1 MMSIKVLCNLCGSD
15 HYTVVYDTLVKEQE
29 DNYSDSYRITDH
41 FVNVAVRIVKCCKC
55 GLIYMN
61 PQVDH
66 SRIQMNYAAM
76 EDDLY
81 TQEEA
86 GRRRSADSILK
97 YLKKIN
103 KKGRILDVGCATGF
117 LLDQARKQGWEVY
130 GVELSAWA
138 VDYAKNKLQLPN
150 ITQGSLKDA
159 HYPASFFDVVV
170 LKDVIEHLTDPQAT
184 LEQIRHVLKPSGII
198 CCNTPD
204 IDSLASKILGTKWWG
219 IKQSHLFYF
228 NRHNLSSLFE
238 ATGFVPF
245 KIRSHARTFT
255 LKYWIYNLFRF
266 KPAFAFVRSWVD
278 KQPSLAGKLIG
289 IDLGD
294 QVEIFARKSRQLKYL
309 HELEPPLETDKP
321 KQSMKVCVVL
331 PAYNAA
337 STLKRTVADIPTSI
351 DEIILVDDASQDNT
365 AELARSLGLKVFVHD
380 RNTGYGGNQ
389 KTCYKNALGLGADI
403 VVMLHPDY
411 QYDPTAIPRLIEPIL
426 SGRSDAVFGSRM
438 MKGGAL
444 EGGMPL
450 WKHNANILLTA
461 LENVVLGI
469 YLTEYHSGFRA
480 YSAKYLRSV
489 NYEMNSNG
497 FIFDTEIIVQGVVK
511 YLKFE
516 EVPIRTRYF
525 DEASSIKLWPSIVYG
540 LNILKT
546 LFKFVLY
553 KNGLHF
559 KQFD

>member
-1 MMSIKVLCNLCGSD
+1 MPAKVLCNLCGAD
-15 HYTVVYDTLVKEQE
+15 HYTVMYDSFVTEQE
-29 DNYSDSYRITDH
+29 DHYCDSYKITDH
-41 FVNVAVRIVKCCKC
+41 SVHLAVRIVKCYKC

-61 PQVDH
+61 PQETP
-66 SRIQMNYAAM
+66 SRIHKNYAAM
-76 EDDLY
+76 TDDFY
-81 TQEEA
+81 VCEEA
-86 GRRRSADSILK
+86 GRRQSADYILK

-103 KKGRILDVGCATGF
+103 KKGKILDVGCATGF
-117 LLDQARKQGWEVY
+117 LLDQARKQGFEVY

-150 ITQGSLKDA
+150 VTQGSLEDA
-159 HYPASFFDVVV
+159 GYPANHFDVVV
-170 LKDVIEHLTDPQAT
+170 LKDVIEHLTDPQET
-184 LEQIRHVLKPSGII
+184 LEQIRHILKPDGII

-204 IDSLASKILGTKWWG
+204 IDSLASKILGAKWWG

-228 NRHNLSSLFE
+228 EKKSLCSLFKT
-238 ATGFVPF
+238 TGYVPV

-255 LKYWIYNLFRF
+255 LNYWLSNLLAY
-266 KPAFAFVRSWVD
+266 KPAFKFIRSWLD
-278 KQPSLAGKLIG
+278 KKPLWADQLIS

-294 QVEIFARKSRQLKYL
+294 QIEIFARKSRELKYL
-309 HELEPPLETDKP
+309 HELEIPVETK
-321 KQSMKVCVVL
+321 KQKQTMKVCVVL

-337 STLKRTVADIPTSI
+337 STLKRTLADLPPGI
-351 DEIILVDDASQDNT
+351 DEIILVDDASSDNT
-365 AELARSLGLKVFVHD
+365 AEIARGLGLQVFVHD
-380 RNTGYGGNQ
+380 KNTGYGGNQ
-389 KTCYKNALGLGADI
+389 KTCYKNALATGADI
-403 VVMLHPDY
+403 IVMLHPDY
-411 QYDPTAIPRLIEPIL
+411 QYDPTAITQLIEPIKAA
-426 SGRSDAVFGSRM
+426 RADAVFGSRM

-461 LENVVLGI
+461 FENVVLGI

-480 YSAKYLRSV
+480 YSAEYLTAV
-489 NYEMNSNG
+489 NYEANSNG
-497 FIFDTEIIVQGVVK
+497 FVFDTEIIVQGVIK
-511 YLKFE
+511 YMKFE

-546 LFKFVLY
+546 LFKFFLY
-553 KNGLHF
+553 KHGIHF

>member
-1 MMSIKVLCNLCGSD
+1 
-15 HYTVVYDTLVKEQE
+15 VYDTLLKEQE
-29 DNYSDSYRITDH
+29 ENYSDSYKITDH
-41 FVNVAVRIVKCCKC
+41 SVNVAVRIVKCRKC
-55 GLIYMN
+55 GLTYMN
-61 PQVDH
+61 P
-66 SRIQMNYAAM
+66 RIDQTRIHQNYASMA
-76 EDDLY
+76 DDY
-81 TQEEA
+81 YVQEEA

-97 YLKKIN
+97 YFGKMN

-150 ITQGSLKDA
+150 ITQGSLADA
-159 HYPASFFDVVV
+159 NYPANFFDVVV
-170 LKDVIEHLTDPQAT
+170 LKDVIEHLTDPKET
-184 LEQIRHVLKPSGII
+184 LEQIRYVLKPAGIM

-204 IDSLASKILGTKWWG
+204 IDSLASKILGAKWWG

-228 NRHNLSSLFE
+228 DKNSLSALFK
-238 ATGFVPF
+238 ATGFVPL

-255 LKYWIYNLFRF
+255 LNYWIYNLLGY
-266 KPAFAFVRSWVD
+266 KPGFAFVRSWLD
-278 KQPSLAGKLIG
+278 KKPSWADKLIC

-294 QVEIFARKSRQLKYL
+294 QVEIFARKSRELKYL
-309 HELEPPLETDKP
+309 HELESPVETDKLKP
-321 KQSMKVCVVL
+321 VMKVCVVL

-337 STLKRTVADIPTSI
+337 STLKRTLADIPPVI
-351 DEIILVDDASQDNT
+351 DEIILVDDASTDNT

-380 RNTGYGGNQ
+380 KNTGYGGNQ
-389 KTCYKNALGLGADI
+389 KTCYKNALGLGAD
-403 VVMLHPDY
+403 VVIMLHPDY
-411 QYDPTAIPRLIEPIL
+411 QYDPTAIPNLIEPIL
-426 SGRSDAVFGSRM
+426 SGRADAVFGSRM

-480 YSAKYLRSV
+480 YSSKYLKTV
-489 NYEMNSNG
+489 NYEANSDG
-497 FIFDTEIIVQGVVK
+497 FVFDTEIIVQGVVK
-511 YLKFE
+511 YMKFE

-540 LNILKT
+540 LSILKT

-553 KNGLHF
+553 KNGLRF